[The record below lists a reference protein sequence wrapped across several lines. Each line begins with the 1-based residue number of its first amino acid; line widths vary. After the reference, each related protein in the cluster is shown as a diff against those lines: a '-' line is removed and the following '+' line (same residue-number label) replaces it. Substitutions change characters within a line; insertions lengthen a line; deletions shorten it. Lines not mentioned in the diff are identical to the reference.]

1 MGAKLSLASKGVPQP
16 SLGTK
21 KRVGLA
27 TLFIVM
33 HSILSDNH
41 QIKTILNLQTDSLR
55 QALQP
60 AASKASEGI
69 KFRNLTL

>member
-1 MGAKLSLASKGVPQP
+1 MKMGAKLSLASKGVPQP

-41 QIKTILNLQTDSLR
+41 QIMTILNLQTDSLTIFDLAFLR
-55 QALQP
+55 VVFMP
-60 AASKASEGI
+60 P
-69 KFRNLTL
+69 